1 MTDSRQEYS
10 KTRCLDVSR
19 DCLYAGELE
28 QLRTTV
34 DVLSELVITDE
45 LTGLN
50 NFRHFMYSIDVEME
64 RTRRSG
70 KPVSLVIL
78 DIDNFKRTN
87 DVLGHEFGNQVLVMV
102 ANVLKGAL
110 RKLDVPCR
118 YGGEEFVIILPDTS
132 LSSATALADRLRDA
146 VAATS
151 TPSEDGPVTV
161 TISCGVDVF
170 GLNDTRTAREFI
182 DAADRQLL
190 RAKAGGKNRVCAPA
204 DSALDTAVT
213 PEERGAL
220 YGDDSQD

>member
-1 MTDSRQEYS
+1 MTDTRQEYAEA
-10 KTRCLDVSR
+10 RCPDLAG
-19 DCLYAGELE
+19 DCLYADELE

-34 DVLSELVITDE
+34 NVLSELVITDE

-50 NFRHFMYSIDVEME
+50 NFRHFMYSLDVEME

-70 KPVSLVIL
+70 KPVSLVIV
-78 DIDNFKRTN
+78 DIDDFKRTN
-87 DVLGHEFGNQVLVMV
+87 DELGHEFGNQVLVMV

-132 LSSATALADRLRDA
+132 LSSAAALAGRLREA

-151 TPSEDGPVTV
+151 TLSDDGPVTV
-161 TISCGVDVF
+161 TVSCGVDVF
-170 GLNDTRTAREFI
+170 SLNDTRSAREFI

-190 RAKAGGKNRVCAPA
+190 KAKADGKNRVCAPA

-220 YGDDSQD
+220 FGDDSQD